1 MINVAA
7 AALICAGI
15 MRAAWKEISPPAQ
28 RAALTSRYPVGLMS
42 QLSAAM
48 TPSRRLLNEYGWGGF
63 LIERNVLPVFI
74 DGRSEVYGDAQLERY
89 ASIIHLQPG
98 WQQTLD
104 SLGVD
109 VVLMPRSSPLSLA
122 LQKNGW
128 KTVGHDSVGVILE
141 KQVP

>member
-1 MINVAA
+1 
-7 AALICAGI
+7 
-15 MRAAWKEISPPAQ
+15 
-28 RAALTSRYPVGLMS
+28 
-42 QLSAAM
+42 M

-128 KTVGHDSVGVILE
+128 KTLGDDSVGILLE
-141 KQVP
+141 KVLP